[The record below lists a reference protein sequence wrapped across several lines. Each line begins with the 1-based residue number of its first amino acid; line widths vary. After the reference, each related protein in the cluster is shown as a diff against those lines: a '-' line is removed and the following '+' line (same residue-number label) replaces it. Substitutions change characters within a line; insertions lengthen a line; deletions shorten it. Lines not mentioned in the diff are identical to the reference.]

1 MRFNRLISLISLII
15 VFSSVVLA
23 YHEVGHVDAPTES
36 YGHDEPNWNDETY
49 FNQNFNQYPADAFS
63 NNPDMAW
70 DNLQNNPDLW
80 DQPDVVQAAFGE
92 DPARAIGI
100 NPVKSIGFMNDNN
113 LESGSSYLSDP
124 DSRAALKDALISA
137 DNSEIFSA
145 LNEKQATKH
154 SFVLNEY
161 NVNMDQKKNGGYA
174 NIISLTSTNGND
186 VVSTERSTFT
196 ISDFPGAM
204 ITRGGELLLPE
215 NSPCPSCTMRRT
227 DSLSLGT
234 DNSGNPVILQEGGS
248 FILDNFQSLGSN
260 DINVL
265 VTNGKVNLYNDI
277 KVDGSTFSGYSEV
290 TGSFTFSNI
299 GGENFFQG
307 DDYTI
312 ENSYQATD
320 ATGARFI
327 NPQGYTS
334 EFSVTGRVLIT
345 DDLIGKGVLITDPGT
360 SIMTNG
366 AGADGEGY
374 YSELTVK
381 STDDQVLFLAMPDRN
396 AGEHCIDGISCVINI
411 QNVQKPDGESR
422 GNLILRNIQD
432 NSDLEVSTDSYYDS
446 VLVDNVESGSVK
458 FISKTSSGNV
468 ESEIS
473 IDSSNVV
480 SVKGDLS
487 RTNAGRFDV
496 TSADQKL
503 QHWSSNENMQGGSS
517 RKGTYSVSGYL
528 SSSRDQFVTCTI
540 GNDCEEQFA
549 STFGKIIRSNDGSKP
564 KTTIFVSGDNS
575 NTPRSMERFC
585 RNKGGCYILNSRD
598 SPPTTN
604 SENVVI
610 TGHHYRSDG
619 HVWRDPSAK
628 SGKTHYPIDLFHF
641 SEPSP
646 EAGLLF
652 DHIPSS
658 DSVKNVVFSACNT
671 VGTTSDYDHATDSML
686 EKPLSTLNDLFE
698 IYENLETVAGYD
710 STAPLVENI
719 NEIPPS
725 LSGYHSSTKRRARV
739 EVVIGSLSAA
749 ASAAGASIA
758 ERANKFRTRY
768 VNGDGVSKMISIASF
783 EARQPQPSPEVHLA
797 SNINQTS
804 TSGISVN

>member
-1 MRFNRLISLISLII
+1 MRFNRFSLICLIV

-23 YHEVGHVDAPTES
+23 SHEASHIDTPTES
-36 YGHDEPNWNDETY
+36 YSQTWEDPVY

-70 DNLQNNPDLW
+70 DNLQNNENLW
-80 DQPDVVQAAFGE
+80 DQPDVVKAAFGE
-92 DPARAIGI
+92 DSARAIET

-113 LESGSSYLSDP
+113 LDSGSSYLSDP
-124 DSRAALKDALISA
+124 DNRVALKNALISTESS
-137 DNSEIFSA
+137 D
-145 LNEKQATKH
+145 
-154 SFVLNEY
+154 VLNELNENQVTKESFIMEEY
-161 NVNMDQKKNGGYA
+161 GIEMITSKNTGRSA
-174 NIISLTSTNGND
+174 SIISFTSADGND
-186 VVSTERSTFT
+186 VVSTDSSTFT
-196 ISDFPGAM
+196 ISDFPGAR
-204 ITRGGELLLPE
+204 ISKGGELVLPE
-215 NSPCPSCTMRRT
+215 NSLCPSCTMRET
-227 DSLSLGT
+227 ESLSLGT

-248 FILDNFQSLGSN
+248 FILDNSQSLGS
-260 DINVL
+260 INVL
-265 VTNGKVNLYNDI
+265 VTDGKVNMYNDI

-290 TGSFTFSNI
+290 TGSFSYSNI
-299 GGENFFQG
+299 DGEHFFQG
-307 DDYTI
+307 DYDI
-312 ENSYQATD
+312 RNSYEATD
-320 ATGARFI
+320 ATGALFI
-327 NPQGYTS
+327 NPQGHTS
-334 EFSVTGRVLIT
+334 EFSVTGKVLIT

-381 STDDQVLFLAMPDRN
+381 KTDDQVLFLAMPDRN

-411 QNVQKPDGESR
+411 QNVQKNDGESR

-458 FISKTSSGNV
+458 FISETVEGNF

-480 SVKGDLS
+480 SVRGDLS

-496 TSADQKL
+496 TSADQRL
-503 QHWSSNENMQGGSS
+503 QHWSSNENMQSGSS

-528 SSSRDQFVTCTI
+528 SSNRDQFVTCTI
-540 GNDCEEQFA
+540 GDNCEERFA
-549 STFGKIIRSNDGSKP
+549 STFGKTVASSDGSKP

-575 NTPRSMERFC
+575 NTPRSMERYC
-585 RNKGGCYILNSRD
+585 RNNGGCYILNSRD

-610 TGHHYRSDG
+610 TGHHYRSDSY
-619 HVWRDPSAK
+619 VWRDPMAK

-652 DHIPSS
+652 DHVPSS
-658 DSVKNVVFSACNT
+658 DSVKNIVFSACNT

-686 EKPLSTLNDLFE
+686 EKPLLTLNDLFGT
-698 IYENLETVAGYD
+698 YENLETVSGYD
-710 STAPLVENI
+710 SNAPLVENI
-719 NEIPPS
+719 NDIPPN
-725 LSGYHSSTKRRARV
+725 LMKYHSGNKKRARV
-739 EVVIGSLSAA
+739 EVVIGSLSGGMPVAA
-749 ASAAGASIA
+749 AAAAAGASSVGSSTA
-758 ERANKFRTRY
+758 EDNNKWTRY
-768 VNGDGVSKMISIASF
+768 VNADGDSKQVFISSF
-783 EARQPQPSPEVHLA
+783 ENRQPFTETYLA
-797 SNINQTS
+797 SNEASQTS
-804 TSGISVN
+804 AN